1 MPPPSPADPR
11 EELWKAVFDTYY
23 DSLFEE
29 MMADSLISKWSRV
42 DEATR
47 FVVAA
52 TATGSAVAGWALWS
66 QPGFKAPWAVISG
79 IAALLS
85 IIHSTL
91 IIPGK
96 LKAHAAEKRI
106 FAALRIDLETFRI
119 KTRIGPDGFDMKQF
133 TDEFL
138 KYRQHFSECVQ
149 QTSSDIMRLGCL
161 ENRIQLKVDER
172 LANEIAE

>member
-1 MPPPSPADPR
+1 
-11 EELWKAVFDTYY
+11 
-23 DSLFEE
+23 
-29 MMADSLISKWSRV
+29 MMADSLMSKWSGV
-42 DEATR
+42 DEVTR
-47 FVVAA
+47 ILVMA

-91 IIPGK
+91 NIPGK

-119 KTRIGPDGFDMKQF
+119 RMKIDPDGFDMRQF

-149 QTSSDIMRLGCL
+149 QTSSDIIRLAWL
-161 ENRIQLKVDER
+161 ENRIQSKVDER
-172 LANEIAE
+172 LSNELAQ